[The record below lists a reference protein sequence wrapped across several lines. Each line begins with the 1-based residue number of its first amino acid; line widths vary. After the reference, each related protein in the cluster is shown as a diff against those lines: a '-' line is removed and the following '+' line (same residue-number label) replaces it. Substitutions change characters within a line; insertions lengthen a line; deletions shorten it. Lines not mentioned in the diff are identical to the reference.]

1 LNVLLGDKI
10 IEIMLTTEI
19 ILQIN
24 RPDELSL
31 LISFL
36 EKSGI
41 SFQQRTKKVST
52 KTPHSVASKPSKKN
66 ATLGKYIGSMPSL
79 TAEAFEQHLNK

>member
-1 LNVLLGDKI
+1 
-10 IEIMLTTEI
+10 MPTTEI

-41 SFQQRTKKVST
+41 SFQQRTKKVVT
-52 KTPHSVASKPSKKN
+52 KTRSTAVSQPSRKN
-66 ATLGKYIGSMPSL
+66 ATLGKHIGSMPNL
-79 TAEAFEQHLNK
+79 NAEAFELHLNQMRSEWERDTF

>member
-1 LNVLLGDKI
+1 
-10 IEIMLTTEI
+10 MATTEI

-24 RPDELSL
+24 RPDDLSL

-41 SFQQRTKKVST
+41 AFQQRIKKPIGTSRST
-52 KTPHSVASKPSKKN
+52 GTIKPSHKN
-66 ATLGKYIGSMPSL
+66 TSLGKHIGSMPTL
-79 TAEAFEQHLNK
+79 NTEAFEQHLHQMRSEWERDTF

>member
-1 LNVLLGDKI
+1 
-10 IEIMLTTEI
+10 MTTEI

-24 RPDELSL
+24 RPDDLSL

-41 SFQQRTKKVST
+41 AFRQRVKKAAAKTRPSAVPKST
-52 KTPHSVASKPSKKN
+52 RKKS
-66 ATLGKYIGSMPSL
+66 TLGKHIGSMPRL
-79 TAEAFEQHLNK
+79 DAQAFEQHLHQMQSEWERDTF

>member
-1 LNVLLGDKI
+1 
-10 IEIMLTTEI
+10 MPTTEI

-41 SFQQRTKKVST
+41 SFRQRTKKVAAKNAPSA
-52 KTPHSVASKPSKKN
+52 ASKPSRKN
-66 ATLGKYIGSMPSL
+66 STLGKYIGSMPNL
-79 TAEAFEQHLNK
+79 NAEAFELHLHQMRSEWERDTF

>member
-1 LNVLLGDKI
+1 
-10 IEIMLTTEI
+10 MATTEI

-24 RPDELSL
+24 RPDDLSL

-41 SFQQRTKKVST
+41 AFQQRAKKATATKRSSDAAKS
-52 KTPHSVASKPSKKN
+52 SKKN
-66 ATLGKYIGSMPSL
+66 ATLGKYIGSMPNL
-79 TAEAFEQHLNK
+79 DAEDFEQHLQQMRSEWERDTF

>member
-1 LNVLLGDKI
+1 
-10 IEIMLTTEI
+10 MATTEI

-24 RPDELSL
+24 RPDDLSL

-41 SFQQRTKKVST
+41 AFQQRVKTTAATKRS
-52 KTPHSVASKPSKKN
+52 SDVAKPSKKN
-66 ATLGKYIGSMPSL
+66 ATLGKYIGSMPNL
-79 TAEAFEQHLNK
+79 DAEAFEQHLQQMRSEWERDTF

>member
-1 LNVLLGDKI
+1 
-10 IEIMLTTEI
+10 MLTTEI

-52 KTPHSVASKPSKKN
+52 KTPHSVTSKPSKKN
-66 ATLGKYIGSMPSL
+66 ATLGKYIGSMPNL
-79 TAEAFEQHLNK
+79 NVEDFEQHLNEMRSEWERDTF